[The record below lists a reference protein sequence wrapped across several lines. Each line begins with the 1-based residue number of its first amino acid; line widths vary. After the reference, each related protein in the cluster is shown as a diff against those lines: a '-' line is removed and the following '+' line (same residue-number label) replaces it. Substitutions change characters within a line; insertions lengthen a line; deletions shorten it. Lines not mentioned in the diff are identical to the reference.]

1 MNLLHTT
8 PLPLARP
15 DWTRELKNWLVHDR
29 DYLVRGCIVYH
40 SQVYQFYENARVK
53 HLLVDRGQRTI
64 LCNIYL
70 AQFHA
75 SNLYVAILEPI
86 ENEPLSPN
94 TGS

>member
-8 PLPLARP
+8 PLPLTPP
-15 DWTRELKNWLVHDR
+15 DWIRTLPDYLVHDR
-29 DYLVRGCIVYH
+29 DYLIRGCMIYH
-40 SQVYQFYENARVK
+40 SQVYQFYENDRIR
-53 HLLVDRGQRTI
+53 HLLVDRGQRAI

-70 AQFHA
+70 VQYHS

-94 TGS
+94 T